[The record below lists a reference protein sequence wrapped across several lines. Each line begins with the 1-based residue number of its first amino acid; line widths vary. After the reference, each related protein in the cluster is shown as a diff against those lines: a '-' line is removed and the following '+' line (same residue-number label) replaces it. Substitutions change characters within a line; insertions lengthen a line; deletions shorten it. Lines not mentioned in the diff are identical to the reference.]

1 MIWSRYHLRGIS
13 ERSMALR
20 LVTPSKILECAE
32 ITSFGPSSFCDF
44 YDDVSLL
51 PCDESACS

>member
-1 MIWSRYHLRGIS
+1 VIWSRYYLRGIS
-13 ERSMALR
+13 EGSMALR
-20 LVTPSKILECAE
+20 LATPSKIPNCAE
-32 ITSFGPSSFCDF
+32 ITSFGPSSVCDF